1 MLSWHGVV
9 LVSALSSTTLAVIRH
24 EVRVEGADVVVCAP
38 IINLS
43 LCLHLMPA
51 TAESIAAV
59 ESRRLYTRELRLV
72 RTSGSLHMLRLLLIV
87 QHLLLLQLICHHDVL
102 MRVLMLLVLVLMF
115 L

>member
-9 LVSALSSTTLAVIRH
+9 LISALSTTTLAIIRH
-24 EVRVEGADVVVCAP
+24 EVGVERADVVVCAP

-87 QHLLLLQLICHHDVL
+87 QHLLLLQLVRV
-102 MRVLMLLVLVLMF
+102 RVLMLMF